1 MNIKAI
7 TATVVLLAAAA
18 CTSGEDKILVLTER
32 GGQHGP
38 FTDAALEWLAQH
50 GQENGY
56 TITEINNTDPVT
68 QEYLE
73 GFDAIIQLDY
83 PPFGWTEEAM
93 KAFQKYME
101 DGKGGWVGFHHASLI
116 GNFREGW
123 PVWEW
128 FRQFMGGITYQNYI
142 AELTD
147 GTMHVET
154 PGHPVMK
161 GVSPEVLIEDDEFY
175 IFDRSPRGKVRVL
188 ATVDEDSYTAQ
199 TPVRMGDHPVVW
211 TNEDIKGRNVY
222 ILMGHSPKLLQS
234 EDFTKMFSNS
244 ILWSLER

>member
-1 MNIKAI
+1 MNIKTIIAAI
-7 TATVVLLAAAA
+7 ALLAASA
-18 CTSGEDKILVLTER
+18 CTSGEDKVLVLTER

-56 TITEINNTDPVT
+56 TITEINSTDPIT
-68 QEYLE
+68 EEYLE

-93 KAFQKYME
+93 EAFRKYME

-123 PVWEW
+123 PIWEW

-147 GTMHVET
+147 GTMHVEA
-154 PGHPVMK
+154 PEHPVME

-175 IFDRSPRGKVRVL
+175 IFDKSPRGKVTVL

-199 TPVRMGDHPVVW
+199 TPIKMGDHPIVW
-211 TNEDIKGRNVY
+211 TNEDVKGRNVY

-234 EDFTKMFSNS
+234 EDFTKMFSNA